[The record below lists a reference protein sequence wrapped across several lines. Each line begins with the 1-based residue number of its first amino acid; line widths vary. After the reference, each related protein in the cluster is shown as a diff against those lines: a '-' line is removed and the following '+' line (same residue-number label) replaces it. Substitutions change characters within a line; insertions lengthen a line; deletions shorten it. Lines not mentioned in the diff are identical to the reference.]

1 MAWLQVNYDSI
12 TLGKEQRFN
21 AFLPEEPSQFKTGKP
36 AKELPVLLLL
46 HGLSSDETSYL
57 RFTSLE
63 RYAKERQIAVIMPAG
78 DHSGYANMGYGHN
91 YYDYV
96 LEVFD
101 YALQILPLSK
111 RREDHFIAGHSMGGY
126 GTIKY
131 ALTQTERF
139 SKAAPLSAVF
149 TPDWLMDIDWHDFSK
164 HAILGEKTAARG
176 TELDPYYLVDQA
188 IEKGLDIPELLIM
201 CGTEDDLYQDNRDF
215 ISYLDDKKIAYQFE
229 DGPGKHDYAYWDKAI
244 EYALDWFLKDR
255 K

>member
-1 MAWLQVNYDSI
+1 MAWLQVNYDSK

-21 AFLPEEPSQFKTGKP
+21 AFLPEEPTQFETQAP
-36 AKELPVLLLL
+36 AKQLPVLLLL

-63 RYAKERQIAVIMPAG
+63 RYAKEHQIAVIMPAG
-78 DHSGYANMGYGHN
+78 DHSGYANMAYGHS

-111 RREDHFIAGHSMGGY
+111 RREDHFIAGHSMGGF

-131 ALTQTERF
+131 ALTQTDRF

-149 TPDWLMDIDWHDFSK
+149 TPDWLLNIDWYDFSK
-164 HAILGEKTAARG
+164 KALLGEKTKARG

-188 IEKGLDIPELLIM
+188 LKEGLDIPKLLIM
-201 CGTEDDLYQDNRDF
+201 CGTEDDLYQDNLDF
-215 ISYLDDKKIAYQFE
+215 IHYLDDKQVPYQFV
-229 DGPGKHDYAYWDKAI
+229 DGEGKHDYAYWDKAI
-244 EYALDWFLKDR
+244 KYALDWFMEDR